1 MRSVRRRPGLTLRG
15 KDFILTAKMLCRE
28 NCREPEWRTSIS
40 RSYYAAYHTIRE
52 CLSAGVE
59 RALLIRSGGTA
70 LYHGFVI
77 RCLKRCSDEKVNE
90 IGDLLNDLRAERRR
104 ADYDLHDKIESTRA
118 VDVLSDASD
127 LLIEMDS
134 FDPEAV
140 ASSVSD
146 LLKRSPY
153 GL

>member
-1 MRSVRRRPGLTLRG
+1 MRG
-15 KDFILTAKMLCRE
+15 KDFILTAKMLCKE

-77 RCLKRCSDEKVNE
+77 RWAPRQ
-90 IGDLLNDLRAERRR
+90 
-104 ADYDLHDKIESTRA
+104 
-118 VDVLSDASD
+118 
-127 LLIEMDS
+127 
-134 FDPEAV
+134 
-140 ASSVSD
+140 
-146 LLKRSPY
+146 
-153 GL
+153 